1 MSSIDDKETSE
12 LNELKAIRDKLSEDN
27 RKLSAQNIELHS
39 KLLTINRL
47 ETHNNH
53 LLGIIKEKDNRIQTL
68 TEEKNKLIQ
77 SKKEE
82 LKDLDTKY
90 SKELYYLKNQVENN
104 TQKLESA
111 NQILDLNNKQFAKI
125 LELEDKVEVML
136 NRENEYIKLDAIRHE
151 NEYSKLRKKMMNHIK
166 MAQKNMIQ
174 SNIDNSELNN
184 KLNILTT
191 NQLLIELEQQAIQVS
206 NLLKIK
212 ERLEKE
218 IFSLKTDLN
227 THLQVEKILK
237 EKNDKYIKMV
247 KKYDKK
253 FLLAKEDSKSISPVT
268 RTIELFRPRNYEKL
282 YKKQGKELITLK
294 EHYSYLKEKSANF
307 EKENA
312 YQLSLYNK
320 VLSNVFT
327 EQSQLDI
334 IQKGNIDE
342 LSKKEQYQILKSI
355 LNQLIP
361 LINEEENN
369 TILRSSSSTKDNV
382 LGRNQGFFN
391 TTNSHYFNTANS
403 EKYLSNYKT
412 FTRFPKVEHLNVEYQ
427 RTKNFGYLYK
437 FLNDK

>member
-1 MSSIDDKETSE
+1 MSSLDDKEISE

-39 KLLTINRL
+39 KLLSINRMENYKNQLL
-47 ETHNNH
+47 E
-53 LLGIIKEKDNRIQTL
+53 IIKEKDAKIQTL
-68 TEEKNKLIQ
+68 TEEKNNLLQ
-77 SKKEE
+77 SKNDE
-82 LKDLDTKY
+82 LKELDSKY

-104 TQKLESA
+104 SQKLEYA
-111 NQILDLNNKQFAKI
+111 NQILDLNNKQYAKI
-125 LELEDKVEVML
+125 LELEEKVEVL
-136 NRENEYIKLDAIRHE
+136 QNRENEYIKRDAIKHE
-151 NEYSKLRKKMMNHIK
+151 NEYSKLRKKMMDHIK
-166 MAQKNMIQ
+166 TAQRNMIQ

-212 ERLEKE
+212 ERLEKQ

-227 THLQVEKILK
+227 THLKVENKLK

-247 KKYDKK
+247 RKYDKK
-253 FLLAKEDSKSISPVT
+253 FLLAHEDSKSLSPEC
-268 RTIELFRPRNYEKL
+268 RTIESVKPKSYEKI
-282 YKKQGKELITLK
+282 YKKQGKELISLK
-294 EHYSYLKEKSANF
+294 EDYSYLKEKIANY

-312 YQLSLYNK
+312 TQIELYNK
-320 VLSNVFT
+320 ILSVFT

-334 IQKGNIDE
+334 IQKGNINN
-342 LSKKEQYQILKSI
+342 LSKTERYSLLNSI
-355 LNQLIP
+355 LNQVVP
-361 LINEEENN
+361 LINDDENS
-369 TILRSSSSTKDNV
+369 TIVKSQSSTIDNCI
-382 LGRNQGFFN
+382 GRNQGFFN
-391 TTNSHYFNTANS
+391 TTHTHYFKTVNS
-403 EKYLSNYKT
+403 EKYISNYKT